1 VLFGNNTASIVD
13 IDGFQIGV
21 GVNHP
26 NTRVLYLL
34 FLSLIFFAITVGVQE
49 LYG

>member
-1 VLFGNNTASIVD
+1 LVGNNTASIVE

-21 GVNHP
+21 GVNHA

-34 FLSLIFFAITVGVQE
+34 FLSFIFFAITVGVHS